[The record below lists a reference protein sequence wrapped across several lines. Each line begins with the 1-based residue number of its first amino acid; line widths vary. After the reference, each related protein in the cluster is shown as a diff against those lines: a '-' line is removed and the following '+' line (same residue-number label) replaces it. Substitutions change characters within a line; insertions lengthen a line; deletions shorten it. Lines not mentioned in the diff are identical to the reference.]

1 MISLLAISCVQMDVE
16 LGNTSVNLK
25 NAIQK
30 IEEAVHAGAK
40 VVVLPEL
47 WTTGYCLD
55 VIEKHTD
62 EQDEVIETL
71 KKIAKQKSIWLVGGS
86 LPIKKETGVFNEL
99 VIINSVGELIK
110 TYDKVHLFQL
120 MNEHHFLQAGTSDAF
135 FEIEGYKA
143 AGFVCYDLRFPEWM
157 RGHAIGGA
165 KILFFVAQWPVQR
178 IQHWE
183 ILLKARAI
191 ENQCFV
197 VACNRVGK
205 DKDNT
210 FGGNSLIIDPWGE
223 VLAKGGMEEEILN
236 AQINLEKVQE
246 IRNTIPIF
254 EDRKIDLYNKF

>member
-1 MISLLAISCVQMDVE
+1 MISCIQMDVK
-16 LGNTSVNLK
+16 LGDTSTNLR

-30 IEEAVHAGAK
+30 IDEAVQAGAE

-55 VIEKHTD
+55 EIEKYTD
-62 EQDEVIETL
+62 EQAEVVETF
-71 KKIAKQKSIWLVGGS
+71 KKIAAQKSVWIVGGS
-86 LPIKKETGVFNEL
+86 LPIKKEDGIFNEL
-99 VIINSVGELIK
+99 VIINPTGELIK

-120 MNEHHFLQAGTSDAF
+120 MNEHKYLQAGTSDAF

-157 RGHAIGGA
+157 RAHAIGGA
-165 KILFFVAQWPVQR
+165 NLLFFVAQWPIQR

-205 DKDNT
+205 DTDNT

-223 VLAKGGMEEEILN
+223 VLAKGGLEEEILT
-236 AQINLEKVQE
+236 AQIDLEKVQE